1 MFFNGITELD
11 VINGISITIFVIISA
26 IVGIKLIFRYFTHRI
41 KEFVTVGFS
50 LIFAFT
56 HWWGNSF
63 SFLLYLLFNYEM
75 NLSSHL
81 FIENIFMPIAL
92 LLWLYSFFSLMYP
105 KYVKYALSIFVPLCV
120 IEGIFILGLLVI
132 NPQILGSMLGMFDTK
147 SSVILLGLKISNALI
162 FGTTGVLYSLKL
174 ISNVDKMIKLKG
186 KLFMIGI
193 ISFLVGSISLMFF
206 FNLLVMFFFRLILL
220 SSSIEIYL
228 SFLLPDRVANW
239 LIKEEP

>member
-11 VINGISITIFVIISA
+11 IINGISVSIFVIISA
-26 IVGIKLIFRYFTHRI
+26 IVGIKLILKYFTHKI

-63 SFLLYLLFNYEM
+63 SFLLYLLFDYEM
-75 NLSSHL
+75 NLFIHL
-81 FIENIFMPIAL
+81 LIENIFMPIAL
-92 LLWLYSFFSLMYP
+92 LLWVYSFFSLIYP
-105 KYVKYALSIFVPLCV
+105 RYVKYAISIFLPLCV
-120 IEGIFILGLLVI
+120 IEGIFILAVLII
-132 NPQILGSMLGMFDTK
+132 NPQIFGSMLGLFDTK

-186 KLFMIGI
+186 KLFIIGI

-206 FNLLVMFFFRLILL
+206 FDLLVMFFFRLVLL
-220 SSSIEIYL
+220 SSSIAIYL
-228 SFLLPDRVANW
+228 SFLLPERVAKR
-239 LIKEEP
+239 LIKEE